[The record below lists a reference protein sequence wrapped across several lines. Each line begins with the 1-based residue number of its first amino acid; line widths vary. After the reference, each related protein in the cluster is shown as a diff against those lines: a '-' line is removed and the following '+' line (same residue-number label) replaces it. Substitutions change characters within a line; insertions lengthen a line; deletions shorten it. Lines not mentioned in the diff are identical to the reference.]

1 MSEKVLLLNGK
12 KIILLGTAHISRSSI
27 EQVREK
33 ILAEKPDFCAI
44 ELDEERLSTLKNSD
58 KWRDLDV
65 IKILKDGKGF
75 FLLANIVLS
84 GFQKRMG
91 ESVGVNAGDDMRAG
105 IDCAS
110 EMGIPTVM
118 VDRPIK
124 ITLGRA
130 WRKNSLWGK
139 CKLLA
144 SMLAAAFSDEKIS
157 DEEIEKLKSG
167 NEMDSLMEE
176 LARDLPVVKSVLIDE
191 RDKFLACKIWQTLE
205 NSEKEDA
212 CLVAVLGA
220 GHLPGVIAHLEKLSQ
235 GTESSDVTELSALP
249 EPSLGSKLLGFA
261 FPALLI
267 ALIVAG
273 FFWGGVQQSGKL
285 ALNWVFWN
293 CSLAFLGT
301 LLAGGHPLALLA
313 AIVGAPI
320 GTMSPVLGVGL
331 FTGIAQAFA
340 VKPRVSDLENLSA
353 DGGTLKG
360 FYKNRFLRVLLVFF
374 LSSVGGAVG
383 NFISVPTMITNLFG

>member
-1 MSEKVLLLNGK
+1 MSEKVLFLNGK

-27 EQVREK
+27 EQVKEK
-33 ILAEKPDFCAI
+33 ILAERPDFCAI
-44 ELDEERLSTLKNSD
+44 ELDEERLSTLKNSES
-58 KWRDLDV
+58 WRNLDV
-65 IKILKDGKGF
+65 IKVLKEGKGF

-91 ESVGVNAGDDMRAG
+91 ENVGVKPGDEMRAG
-105 IDCAS
+105 IDCAT
-110 EMGIPTVM
+110 ELGIPAVM

-124 ITLGRA
+124 LTLGRA

-139 CKLLA
+139 CKLVA

-176 LARDLPVVKSVLIDE
+176 LARDLPVVKNVLIDE
-191 RDKFLACKIWQTLE
+191 RDKFLACKIWETLE
-205 NSEKEDA
+205 KSQKEDA

-220 GHLPGVIAHLEKLSQ
+220 GHLPGVIRHLENLSQ
-235 GTESSDVTELSALP
+235 GTETSDVTEISSLP
-249 EPSLGSKLLGFA
+249 DPSFGSKLLGFA

-267 ALIVAG
+267 GLIVAG
-273 FFWGGVQQSGKL
+273 FFGGGLQQSRDL
-285 ALNWVFWN
+285 ALNWIFWN

-313 AIVGAPI
+313 AVVGAPI

-340 VKPRVSDLENLSA
+340 AKPRVSDLENLSNDA
-353 DGGTLKG
+353 VSLKG